1 MTSVVPMFGSLI
13 CPAWFSASAA
23 NITSLTE
30 FAESAVHT
38 TASSWLKQLSKIHEK
53 ELSEVVTVYGIV
65 PGSIAER
72 NGIKVGDILHTV
84 NGNEIRDVLDY
95 RFYLTNSD
103 ISLSIER
110 SGVFYQVKIHKE
122 MYTDIG
128 LEFETYLMDKQ
139 RSCRNRCIF
148 CFIDQ
153 NPNGMRD
160 SIYFKDD
167 DSRLSFLLGN
177 YITLTNL
184 NDYDIERIVK
194 MHISPVNISVHTTN
208 PELRV
213 EMMKNRRAGEVLKY
227 LKVLSDARIEINA
240 QIVLCRGINDG
251 DELLRSMREL
261 AELSSVHS
269 VSVVPAG
276 MTAYREGLFP
286 LTPFTPEECA
296 EVIKTVTEFGD
307 ECVEKRGER
316 LFFCGDEFYVKS
328 GVPLPDEE
336 FYEGYAQIENG
347 VGMITSLRTEF
358 GFALEDNEVAEIPT
372 KTVSCATGYAA
383 YDVICELAKKT
394 MSAVKGLRINVY
406 RIRNDFFGE
415 SITVAGLLTGSDIA
429 EQLKDAAQNGDLG
442 EKLLLPR
449 VMLRAEG
456 DLFLDSMTPDEL
468 SEKLGVPIEFIESD
482 GNELFSAFI

>member
-1 MTSVVPMFGSLI
+1 M
-13 CPAWFSASAA
+13 
-23 NITSLTE
+23 
-30 FAESAVHT
+30 
-38 TASSWLKQLSKIHEK
+38 
-53 ELSEVVTVYGIV
+53 VTVYGIV
-65 PGSIAER
+65 PGSIAEQ
-72 NGIKVGDILHTV
+72 NGIQVGDILHTV

-95 RFYLTNSD
+95 RFYLTNSVL
-103 ISLSIER
+103 SLSIER

-153 NPNGMRD
+153 LPKGLRD
-160 SIYFKDD
+160 SLYFKDD

-184 NDYDIERIVK
+184 TDEDIERIVK
-194 MHISPVNISVHTTN
+194 MHISPINISVHTTN
-208 PELRV
+208 PELRIK
-213 EMMKNRRAGEVLKY
+213 MMKNKRAGEVLRY

-251 DELLRSMREL
+251 DELLRSMRDL
-261 AELSSVHS
+261 AELPSVHS

-286 LTPFTPEECA
+286 LTPFSSEECA
-296 EVIKTVTEFGD
+296 EVIKTVTEFGN
-307 ECVEKRGER
+307 ECVKKRGER
-316 LFFCGDEFYVKS
+316 LFFCGDEFYIKS
-328 GVPLPDEE
+328 GTPLPDED

-358 GFALEDNEVAEIPT
+358 DLALEDNESSEIPSRT
-372 KTVSCATGYAA
+372 ISCATGYAA
-383 YDVICELAKKT
+383 YDIICELAENA
-394 MSAVKGLRINVY
+394 MQSVKGLNINVY

-415 SITVAGLLTGSDIA
+415 RITVAGLLTGTDIA
-429 EQLKDAAQNGDLG
+429 AQLKDAARNGELG

-449 VMLRAEG
+449 VMLRSEG
-456 DLFLDSMTPDEL
+456 DLFLDGMTPSEL
-468 SEKLGVPIEFIESD
+468 SEKLGVSIAFIESD
-482 GNELFSAFI
+482 GTEVLSAFLE